1 LPARRPPS
9 TVEEL
14 RNALIRSA
22 EDAANYERAY
32 VRVAV
37 SNFLQTLRV
46 SARLT
51 QTQLA
56 ELAGTTQSEVSRIER
71 AAGPRA
77 PELAT
82 LVRFAR
88 ACGYDLSFLATPRP
102 PRKRRTRKV
111 ALLSRADV

>member
-1 LPARRPPS
+1 MPSRRQPS

-14 RNALIRSA
+14 RNALIQSA
-22 EDAANYERAY
+22 EDAANYERAF

-46 SARLT
+46 SAGLT

-56 ELAGTTQSEVSRIER
+56 EIAGTTQSEVSRLER

-82 LVRFAR
+82 LVRYVR

-102 PRKRRTRKV
+102 PRKRRTRKL
-111 ALLSRADV
+111 ALLSRADI